1 MPYLIFY
8 FAVGALLATAAALHS
23 TFGRDK
29 ALIAFSIT
37 VVFWPLLVLLTPDSF
52 LRSDRIGADSDSHPQ
67 NSLKEKLAALMQAE
81 GSSLTEEERQRLTK
95 TMKYGEGQ
103 ISLFENKADFEDI
116 LFKYWDSNI
125 PPKIYHPLKWALRN
139 LDEQYDPESQPL
151 FSLRAPD
158 WYIGFSNEFV
168 KSITK
173 ADRKKQGRILEA
185 IGKISAAPIEVYGDT
200 IKPLTGN
207 LAGLWRCRLGDDRL
221 IYYPDVES
229 QKVVLISFASRGEV
243 YEEIPDVSALTKA

>member
-1 MPYLIFY
+1 MPYLISY
-8 FAVGALLATAAALHS
+8 FAVGIFLASAAALHS

-29 ALIAFSIT
+29 ALIAFAIT
-37 VVFWPLLVLLTPDSF
+37 IIFWPLLILVAPESF
-52 LRSDRIGADSDSHPQ
+52 LQSDHIGDERNFIPQ
-67 NSLKEKLAALMQAE
+67 DLLKEKLAALMQDE
-81 GSSLTEEERQRLTK
+81 GFSLTEEERQRLIRAT
-95 TMKYGEGQ
+95 KYGEAQ
-103 ISLFENKADFEDI
+103 ISLFGNEADFEDI
-116 LFKYWDSNI
+116 LFKYWNSNI
-125 PPKIYHPLKWALRN
+125 PPESYYSLRRTIRN

-168 KSITK
+168 KSIAK

-185 IGKISAAPIEVYGDT
+185 IGKISAAPIGIYGNT

-221 IYYPDVES
+221 IYYPDMES
-229 QKVVLISFASRGEV
+229 KKVVLISFASRGEV
-243 YEEIPDVSALTKA
+243 YEEMPDVSLLTKS